1 MSISLVGCM
10 KDRDKFFVF
19 YCMWVYGGLCF
30 FCVVI
35 NRWGIECDYLYGW
48 GGLVNFNSVLIS
60 CYLE

>member
-1 MSISLVGCM
+1 MSVSLVGCM

-48 GGLVNFNSVLIS
+48 GGLVNLIV
-60 CYLE
+60 CW